1 MAVPNPAQ
9 QPGVPDDT
17 THIAFTYLALGD
29 SYTIGQDVPAQDNYP
44 NQTINLLNKNNLDG
58 QVKIIATTGWTTQ
71 NLKSAIDNE
80 TTLLSTYDIVTLLIG
95 VNNQYQ
101 GQSSENYKPE
111 FEDLL
116 KKAIAFAGNNAG
128 HVIVISI
135 PDWSVTPFAH
145 GRDRNTIAKE
155 IDAFNA
161 VNKDI
166 SAKYKVKYLDITPW
180 TREAADDKNLLA
192 ADGLHLSGIEY
203 ARWAKKLEEMI
214 ITILK

>member
-1 MAVPNPAQ
+1 
-9 QPGVPDDT
+9 
-17 THIAFTYLALGD
+17 
-29 SYTIGQDVPAQDNYP
+29 VPAQDNYP

-192 ADGLHLSGIEY
+192 ADGLHPSGIEY

-214 ITILK
+214 IPILK